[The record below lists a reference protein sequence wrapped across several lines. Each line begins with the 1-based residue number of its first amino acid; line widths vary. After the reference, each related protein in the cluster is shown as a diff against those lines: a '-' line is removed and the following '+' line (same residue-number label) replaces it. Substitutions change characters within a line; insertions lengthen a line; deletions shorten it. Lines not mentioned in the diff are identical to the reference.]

1 VAKRRPSKSGSQIL
15 LMRAMIGEKERSAV
29 MMGIVRMLQGSQSE
43 YLIKLLPMKNK
54 NTALIMIGALI
65 IGLFI
70 GYLIATNLIVNR

>member
-1 VAKRRPSKSGSQIL
+1 
-15 LMRAMIGEKERSAV
+15 MIGQKERSAV
-29 MMGIVRMLQGSQSE
+29 MMGIVGMLQGSQSE